1 MDKNTKICIIGAGPA
16 GLSAG
21 MYLEQ
26 KGYENY
32 TILERNDHVGGKCH
46 SPHYNGRRY
55 EMGAIMGVPSY
66 YAVHDVE
73 EFCGIT
79 HDGPQ
84 LNRNYKDKT
93 GKVIEPFEPKNIM
106 KIPRLLKMKQ
116 EVKKLGEIHSVLIIN
131 DPDCFSMSAAPADIL
146 IRWCTGFFRSICVP
160 YFCFQHSIKLIEE
173 FLKSPEASACKIYFF
188 HFLVH
193 FLESKSV
200 INKYYMYS
208 AFML

>member
-1 MDKNTKICIIGAGPA
+1 MDKNVKICIIGGGPA

-21 MYLEQ
+21 MYLEK

-32 TILERNDHVGGKCH
+32 TILEKNDHVGGKCH

-84 LNRNYKDKT
+84 LNRNYKDRERQCHRTVRTEK
-93 GKVIEPFEPKNIM
+93 E
-106 KIPRLLKMKQ
+106 
-116 EVKKLGEIHSVLIIN
+116 HSEN
-131 DPDCFSMSAAPADIL
+131 SA
-146 IRWCTGFFRSICVP
+146 S
-160 YFCFQHSIKLIEE
+160 S
-173 FLKSPEASACKIYFF
+173 
-188 HFLVH
+188 
-193 FLESKSV
+193 
-200 INKYYMYS
+200 
-208 AFML
+208 

>member
-1 MDKNTKICIIGAGPA
+1 MDKNIKICIIGGGPA

-32 TILERNDHVGGKCH
+32 TILEKNDRVGGKCW

-84 LNRNYKDKT
+84 LNRNYKNRL
-93 GKVIEPFEPKNIM
+93 GQVIEPFEPKKNID
-106 KIPRLLKMKQ
+106 R
-116 EVKKLGEIHSVLIIN
+116 
-131 DPDCFSMSAAPADIL
+131 
-146 IRWCTGFFRSICVP
+146 
-160 YFCFQHSIKLIEE
+160 
-173 FLKSPEASACKIYFF
+173 
-188 HFLVH
+188 
-193 FLESKSV
+193 KSV
-200 INKYYMYS
+200 V
-208 AFML
+208 